1 MSGTQKLSAGD
12 WTRLKRIQGGRH
24 LPVIP
29 DTISAT
35 VPVGAPSDNGSTTK
49 ALVLACIDPR
59 FISALESYLVQ
70 KLVSPGYTY
79 DLFILAGAS
88 LGGNIDN
95 NVQTCGLA
103 SVSWQEVL
111 NEHIQVA
118 IALHNI
124 SEIWIFDH
132 IGCAAY
138 TTCAVDDSVGHNTQ
152 FGTLCLYLAS
162 AIFPPLTV
170 KGYYIDNPSGN
181 FIAMPPTDSLSPPV
195 QEYIPPSTGA
205 KVLVLGCIDPRFSA
219 MLSSF
224 LVNYKDVQFIYDLF
238 ILAGASLGANQ
249 SYLIYP
255 SLRDATITGNYPAGI
270 SSPPNYLGVNWGPA
284 FFDHLNIAISVHQIT
299 EVWVFDHLDCGAY
312 KIIKALATD
321 LDPSE
326 HTPELIK
333 LQGYIKTTQ
342 PALFYKGFIMD
353 TNGGIT
359 KVVDDGNGVQF
370 SMPKNFGSSLTR
382 NPASNYTNSVLWR
395 KTDYISRSEDD
406 ITNTRLCSC
415 SSTSVET
422 HCKTNS

>member
-12 WTRLKRIQGGRH
+12 WTRLKRIQGGRP

-35 VPVGAPSDNGSTTK
+35 VPVGAPNNNGSKTK

-70 KLVSPGYTY
+70 ELVSPGYTY

-95 NVQTCGLA
+95 GTTCSTLA
-103 SVSWQEVL
+103 TVSWQEVL

-118 IALHNI
+118 STLHGI
-124 SEIWIFDH
+124 TEIWIFDH

-138 TTCAVDDSVGHNTQ
+138 TVCVGDDSADEHKTQ
-152 FGTLCLYLAS
+152 FTTLKSYLNTT
-162 AIFPPLTV
+162 FPSLTV
-170 KGYYIDNPSGN
+170 NGYYIDNPSGN
-181 FIAMPPTDSLSPPV
+181 FVEMPPTSELSPPV

-249 SYLIYP
+249 SYLTYP
-255 SLRDATITGNYPAGI
+255 GLRTASVPGPNYPLNTI
-270 SSPPNYLGVNWGPA
+270 SQFGVNWGPV
-284 FFDHLNIAISVHQIT
+284 FFDHLTIAISVHEIT

-312 KIIKALATD
+312 KAIKALATD
-321 LDPSE
+321 LDPSQ

-342 PALFYKGFIMD
+342 PTLFYKGFIMD